1 MFYRGVIILHV
12 WAQGVVWQPGQWY
25 RTEIVTGKIFSD
37 NGVCVRYQ
45 SLLIHQLLMSYNISI
60 KSGTN
65 ICFAVEEVKRLRG
78 NPCYIYTRKESNMIQ
93 HGEGEEKIS
102 DGREVQ
108 REVSHNSA
116 TKYFGILIF
125 SIQNTHY
132 KCVWKYLRGSAH
144 QHRLFCI
151 IDHLLR
157 LSLGLKITVTK
168 AHVLMRMM
176 KGGSHRIL
184 FSKFQT
190 NFKHFSVFCTPP

>member
-37 NGVCVRYQ
+37 NVVCVRYQ

-108 REVSHNSA
+108 REVRI
-116 TKYFGILIF
+116 ILL
-125 SIQNTHY
+125 QNI
-132 KCVWKYLRGSAH
+132 SEF
-144 QHRLFCI
+144 LFFQF
-151 IDHLLR
+151 
-157 LSLGLKITVTK
+157 
-168 AHVLMRMM
+168 
-176 KGGSHRIL
+176 RIHTINVYENTL
-184 FSKFQT
+184 EALHT
-190 NFKHFSVFCTPP
+190 NTGYSV